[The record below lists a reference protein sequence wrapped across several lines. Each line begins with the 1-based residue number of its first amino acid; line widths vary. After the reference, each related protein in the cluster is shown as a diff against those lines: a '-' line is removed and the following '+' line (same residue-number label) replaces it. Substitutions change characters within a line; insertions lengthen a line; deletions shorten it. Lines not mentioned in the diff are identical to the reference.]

1 MKNYNRLMLLSLVVY
16 AVIAICVGIAGK
28 RQQDEKAQFYKV
40 EINRILAE
48 IEAEMKSQIN
58 VETEIEAEIEA
69 EGKTEIKK
77 IDLEEPDTKMTDVS
91 EVIGEIDLDSY
102 REVRSIAYLPIVET
116 DKDIIIDF
124 YSGVNGEESMICP
137 LYLYRKNADETYD
150 IEKSERS
157 PGVLDITADKTSDM
171 AGEYMAGY
179 LRFDYQRAGSGRQF
193 LFWIQG
199 ALLLMELFVLG
210 VLIYLRSHLV
220 QPFHRMREMTYEL
233 SKGNLQGE
241 VKAEKNQYLGKFLWG
256 LNELKDALRVSRKRE
271 LELQREKKMLLLS
284 LSHDIKT
291 PLNMIKL
298 YGKVLEDGLYPT
310 DDERMNAYHQIGEK
324 AIQIENFVS
333 EIMKASK
340 EDIVHIEV
348 EKGEFYLKE
357 LVQWIETFYG
367 EKCALRKCALTI
379 DEYQNRIF
387 QGDIHRLFEVFEN
400 LFINAFKYGDGR
412 SICVSF
418 YEEDY
423 CQLVRVFNTGEPV
436 SEKEFVH
443 LFDSFF
449 RGENTRGQQGN
460 GLGLYICKEIMHK
473 MGGDIFAECETD
485 GMAFVVVLPM

>member
-256 LNELKDALRVSRKRE
+256 LNKLKDALRVSRKRE

>member
-16 AVIAICVGIAGK
+16 AVLSICAGIAGK
-28 RQQDEKAQFYKV
+28 RLQDEKAQFYKV

-58 VETEIEAEIEA
+58 METEIEAE
-69 EGKTEIKK
+69 GKPEIKPEIKK
-77 IDLEEPDTKMTDVS
+77 IDLEKLDTKMTDVS
-91 EVIGEIDLDSY
+91 EIIREINLDSY

-124 YSGVNGEESMICP
+124 YSGVNGEESMIYP
-137 LYLYRKNADETYD
+137 LYLYRKNADETD
-150 IEKSERS
+150 DMEKSERS
-157 PGVLDITADKTSDM
+157 PNTLDITADKTSDM

-179 LRFDYQRAGSGRQF
+179 LRFDYQQTSSGRQF

-199 ALLLMELFVLG
+199 TLLLMELFLLG
-210 VLIYLRSHLV
+210 VLIYLRLHLI

-271 LELQREKKMLLLS
+271 MELQREKKMLLLS

-298 YGKVLEDGLYPT
+298 YGKALEDGLYPT
-310 DDERMNAYHQIGEK
+310 DDERMNAYHQIREK
-324 AIQIENFVS
+324 AVQIENFVG

-367 EKCALRKCALTI
+367 EKCALRKCSLTVG
-379 DEYQNRIF
+379 DYQNRIF

-423 CQLVRVFNTGEPV
+423 CQLIRVFNTGEPV

-473 MGGDIFAECETD
+473 MGGDIFAECEMD

>member
-16 AVIAICVGIAGK
+16 VVLAICVGIAGK
-28 RQQDEKAQFYKV
+28 KQQDEKAQFYKV

-48 IEAEMKSQIN
+48 IEAKM
-58 VETEIEAEIEA
+58 
-69 EGKTEIKK
+69 KK

-91 EVIGEIDLDSY
+91 EVIGEINLDSC

-124 YSGVNGEESMICP
+124 YSGVNGEESMIYP
-137 LYLYRKNADETYD
+137 LYLYRKNADESD
-150 IEKSERS
+150 VMGESERS
-157 PGVLDITADKTSDM
+157 PDILDITADKTSDM

-179 LRFDYQRAGSGRQF
+179 LRFDYQRTGSGRQF

-199 ALLLMELFVLG
+199 ALLLMELFLLG
-210 VLIYLRSHLV
+210 VLMYLRSHLI

-256 LNELKDALRVSRKRE
+256 LNELKDALYVSRKRE
-271 LELQREKKMLLLS
+271 MELQREKKMLLLS

-298 YGKVLEDGLYPT
+298 YGKALEDGLYPT
-310 DDERMNAYHQIGEK
+310 DDERVNAYHQIGEK
-324 AIQIENFVS
+324 AAQIENFVS

-357 LVQWIETFYG
+357 LVQWIKTFYG

-387 QGDIHRLFEVFEN
+387 QGDIHRLIEVFEN
-400 LFINAFKYGDGR
+400 LFTNAFKYGDGR

-473 MGGDIFAECETD
+473 MGGEIFAERETD

>member
-1 MKNYNRLMLLSLVVY
+1 MKNYNRLMILSLAVY
-16 AVIAICVGIAGK
+16 AVLALCVGIVGR
-28 RQQDEKAQFYKV
+28 RQQDERAQFYKV
-40 EINRILAE
+40 EINRILAD
-48 IEAEMKSQIN
+48 M
-58 VETEIEAEIEA
+58 ETEI
-69 EGKTEIKK
+69 GK
-77 IDLEEPDTKMTDVS
+77 IDLEQPNTNMTGVS
-91 EVIGEIDLDSY
+91 EMIRKINLDSC
-102 REVRSIAYLPIVET
+102 REVQSVTYLPITET
-116 DKDIIIDF
+116 DKNIITDF
-124 YSGVNGEESMICP
+124 YSGANGRESMIHP
-137 LYLYRKNADETYD
+137 LYLYRKNAD
-150 IEKSERS
+150 KSEDAERPES
-157 PGVLDITADKTSDM
+157 PPDKTPNM
-171 AGEYMAGY
+171 AGEYLAGY
-179 LRFDYQRAGSGRQF
+179 LRFDYQRAAAGKQF
-193 LFWIQG
+193 HFWIQG
-199 ALLLMELFVLG
+199 VLFLMELFLLG
-210 VLIYLRSHLV
+210 VLFYLRTHLI

-256 LNELKDALRVSRKRE
+256 LNELKDALHVSRKRE
-271 LELQREKKMLLLS
+271 MELQREKKMLLLA

-298 YGKVLEDGLYPT
+298 YVKALEDGLYPT
-310 DDERMNAYHQIGEK
+310 DDERVGAYHKIGEK
-324 AIQIENFVS
+324 AAQIENFVG

-348 EKGEFYLKE
+348 ERGEFYLKE
-357 LVQWIETFYG
+357 LVQWIGTVYG
-367 EKCALRKCALTI
+367 EKCALRKCRLTI
-379 DEYQNRIF
+379 GDYQNRIF

-412 SICVSF
+412 LIQIAF

-423 CQLVRVFNTGEPV
+423 CQLVRVFNTGETV

-473 MGGDIFAECETD
+473 MGGEIFAECGTD

>member
-379 DEYQNRIF
+379 GEYQNRIF

-460 GLGLYICKEIMHK
+460 GLGLYICKDIMHK